1 MVRLDLF
8 GALVW
13 FFNDR
18 NAALLLRDGSMGQ
31 TFGQIGIA
39 TRAELLPLSFSF
51 QCDGSFHYIEKTLR
65 GGMAQFALRFELRG
79 VFSESCADR
88 GTNMNDRGSTPH
100 AGERGANKGVRSEE
114 QVIALMRAASSTE
127 IMHGTSFPEIALRMQ
142 VASASDIRNRGLFR
156 RPRAEPIPP
165 DHD

>member
-18 NAALLLRDGSMGQ
+18 YAALFLCDGSVGQ

-39 TRAELLPLSFSF
+39 TRGEVLPLSFSF
-51 QCDGSFHYIEKTLR
+51 QRDGSFHYIEKTLR

-88 GTNMNDRGSTPH
+88 GADMNDRGSTSH
-100 AGERGANKGVRSEE
+100 TGERGA
-114 QVIALMRAASSTE
+114 
-127 IMHGTSFPEIALRMQ
+127 
-142 VASASDIRNRGLFR
+142 
-156 RPRAEPIPP
+156 
-165 DHD
+165 